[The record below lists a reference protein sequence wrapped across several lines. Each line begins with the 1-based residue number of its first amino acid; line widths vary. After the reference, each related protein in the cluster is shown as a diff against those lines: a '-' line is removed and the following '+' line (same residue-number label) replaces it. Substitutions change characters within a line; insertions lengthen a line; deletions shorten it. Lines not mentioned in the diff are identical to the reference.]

1 VQFGK
6 QSTHF
11 RPLISPSLPS
21 IWQFSERANFPCQG
35 KAKENRAELNNR
47 NSPAFDFDNLRI
59 DLENSSSTELEHSPY
74 ENDMESR
81 GEKCSWDGVR
91 FWPIEASNTL
101 EIITGK

>member
-1 VQFGK
+1 
-6 QSTHF
+6 
-11 RPLISPSLPS
+11 
-21 IWQFSERANFPCQG
+21 
-35 KAKENRAELNNR
+35 
-47 NSPAFDFDNLRI
+47 
-59 DLENSSSTELEHSPY
+59 LEHSPY